1 MAIAGWI
8 APVGICDGIAVPVRC
23 RHESRC
29 FLGTFIL
36 YEVWF
41 LLGKRLRVISLDGH
55 GIRLASDT
63 LESGKIGGEAFSNC
77 FWTLWLD
84 SVLFTL

>member
-8 APVGICDGIAVPVRC
+8 APVGICDGIAVPIRC

-36 YEVWF
+36 YKIRF
-41 LLGKRLRVISLDGH
+41 LLGQRLCVISLNGH
-55 GIRLASDT
+55 GIRLVSDT
-63 LESGKIGGEAFSNC
+63 LESGKIRGEAFANG
-77 FWTLWLD
+77 FWTLLLD